1 MKRLWKAK
9 DLFSY
14 CLGQTTD
21 ETIFLSQTIPV
32 YIESLINHI
41 KPKKAIGFNSIPRKI
56 LKEFKTELSE
66 LLSDTIKEHFQ
77 IF

>member
-9 DLFSY
+9 NLFSY
-14 CLGQTTD
+14 YLGQTTD

-32 YIESLINHI
+32 YIESLINRI